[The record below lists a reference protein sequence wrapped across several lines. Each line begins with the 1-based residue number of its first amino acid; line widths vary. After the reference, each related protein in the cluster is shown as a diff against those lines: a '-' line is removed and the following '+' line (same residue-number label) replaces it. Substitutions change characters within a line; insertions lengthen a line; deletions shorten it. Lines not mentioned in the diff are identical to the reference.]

1 MNRQSLNRT
10 NQPSQKDTSS
20 GNSILQRAAVRLIPE
35 QEMDETQEVG
45 EQTFTKSRFHHDFS
59 RVPVRQVVE
68 QGIQPIDKAEQPEV
82 EENQGKIAGDINSS
96 PLVANPLT
104 SFSQATK
111 GQPSQ
116 IAFRPE
122 MEEAFG
128 EDFSGVKMYLGQS
141 VQMKQLSARAA
152 TQGEKIAFASNN
164 PDKKLVAHELA
175 HVVQN
180 RRFGVPNAI
189 QNKSEVSH
197 PNSTAEQEADVIA
210 QQVTEGKQVKVQAKP
225 AAGIQRSY
233 DTLSPMGKARVD
245 SQAERTYAQKT
256 EELEFKMG
264 PMISKESAAHEIV
277 NKMLDM
283 VKQIVDAWA
292 KATGKEAQ
300 KDDVY
305 VREFTSA
312 NTEKYYGAF
321 NKTAENIKKVFNDKY
336 HQPLRTKLHLIYNVI
351 SNNNL
356 SKYLEITAL
365 ELEGAAKGVKDP
377 QKIYTSSNRLTQ
389 DPYWEY
395 KLTEETIQPGFAE
408 ASGLKTILEK
418 DKSSRQKKISDIA
431 EKRKWTSPL
440 RKNEKISVFAP
451 DTWSEVQGLSP
462 ELNKANK
469 YRRGG
474 QTDDLLTED
483 KRALKVGDVKDL
495 TIPEIEQYHTTTGK
509 PVPKIANWLETNKF
523 KADKKDTKIL
533 WEQGRE
539 YYDVILNSEVDRQAT
554 KIKAR
559 LEAGISGSTDLLL
572 HAANNLGLDQIDKFK
587 LRLALV
593 GWMLSNRDHSFYE
606 IMMAAKNYGLPF
618 YIDENKIGSEY
629 EDSQNFYPM
638 EIKKIKELLPEK
650 QFPSYFL
657 SKEYK
662 DKLAAGLTEPGK
674 SVDEYKDEL
683 AFLSDIPKTITDQM
697 SERDIT
703 ELYQLNTVVKDTQF
717 DKTGNPYSGKNNKH
731 ILRNL
736 KEEPAFLYLA
746 RKFPAHSELMLK
758 TLMDKHHGLVT
769 INNYL
774 GGLPSYKTSPEIS
787 TLGINQNPSEIKK
800 ELVTVGIPGE
810 YIDNREDYQIY
821 ELQKFQFLVKN
832 IRFDNS
838 GNPGSFN
845 NNFALINLLS
855 GEPLLRQNFGSS
867 QGDIIQGDII
877 LANLLTHYHTKLVF
891 NDIVDSG
898 IPRGYVETL
907 PKLTQIYAIYDLK
920 EFQQEVKNAKF
931 NKSKT
936 DNKLRMAELKKSLM
950 QKPLAG
956 VFMRRADLFLAA
968 LVRHYH
974 PDVLLSEDQ
983 KYLADFAE
991 LMVSHEDRERTGKSR
1006 ELDSKALS
1014 ELEAPSSIKKESAYW
1029 AGKEATESLEFNAE
1043 KQSLPNKIK
1052 EIIQKYLQSQKDKQA
1067 ISKARSMSKSIHQSL
1082 GKASN
1087 LEEARKLITELFEN
1101 ENSPFDALSSD
1112 VKKAIWDLIEK
1123 EEKETTILEEK
1134 VRNFKG
1140 LDPKE
1145 LGAIM
1150 QYTGTFYKPL
1160 IEATANLETKDFDDN
1175 DFSNPK
1181 ATEWQTEGGGQL
1193 STLRFANPM
1202 LKALISGL
1210 DKLPAYQGKVYRGE
1224 QSKLDLKNQS
1234 DDYRKWYG
1242 ESNYPVGKV
1251 DFRTYPTSTS
1261 TTPEATKNAPE
1272 GDKFDIIYEISDV
1285 KTGKSVELLSTKP
1298 DEQEVLFAPGVRFV
1312 VTGTESKNSE
1322 LWVYMR
1328 EL

>member
-931 NKSKT
+931 NKSK
-936 DNKLRMAELKKSLM
+936 NS
-950 QKPLAG
+950 
-956 VFMRRADLFLAA
+956 
-968 LVRHYH
+968 
-974 PDVLLSEDQ
+974 
-983 KYLADFAE
+983 
-991 LMVSHEDRERTGKSR
+991 GK
-1006 ELDSKALS
+1006 
-1014 ELEAPSSIKKESAYW
+1014 
-1029 AGKEATESLEFNAE
+1029 GKT
-1043 KQSLPNKIK
+1043 
-1052 EIIQKYLQSQKDKQA
+1052 
-1067 ISKARSMSKSIHQSL
+1067 
-1082 GKASN
+1082 
-1087 LEEARKLITELFEN
+1087 
-1101 ENSPFDALSSD
+1101 
-1112 VKKAIWDLIEK
+1112 
-1123 EEKETTILEEK
+1123 
-1134 VRNFKG
+1134 
-1140 LDPKE
+1140 
-1145 LGAIM
+1145 
-1150 QYTGTFYKPL
+1150 
-1160 IEATANLETKDFDDN
+1160 
-1175 DFSNPK
+1175 
-1181 ATEWQTEGGGQL
+1181 
-1193 STLRFANPM
+1193 
-1202 LKALISGL
+1202 SG
-1210 DKLPAYQGKVYRGE
+1210 
-1224 QSKLDLKNQS
+1224 
-1234 DDYRKWYG
+1234 
-1242 ESNYPVGKV
+1242 
-1251 DFRTYPTSTS
+1251 F
-1261 TTPEATKNAPE
+1261 
-1272 GDKFDIIYEISDV
+1272 
-1285 KTGKSVELLSTKP
+1285 
-1298 DEQEVLFAPGVRFV
+1298 
-1312 VTGTESKNSE
+1312 
-1322 LWVYMR
+1322 
-1328 EL
+1328 

>member
-1 MNRQSLNRT
+1 MNRQSLNQT
-10 NQPSQKDTSS
+10 NQPSEGDTSS
-20 GNSILQRAAVRLIPE
+20 GSWILQRAAVRVIPE
-35 QEMDETQEVG
+35 QEIDQTQKAG
-45 EQTFTKSRFHHDFS
+45 EKGFTESRFNHDFS
-59 RVPVRQVVE
+59 RLPLHSVHQIVE
-68 QGIQPIDKAEQPEV
+68 PGIQQIGKAEQPEV
-82 EENQGKIAGDINSS
+82 QDNQEKIASDANSYPS
-96 PLVANPLT
+96 VEDSLT
-104 SFSQATK
+104 SFSEATK

-122 MEEAFG
+122 MEDAFG
-128 EDFSGVKMYLGQS
+128 ENFSGVKMYLGQS

-164 PDKKLVAHELA
+164 PDKKLVAHELT

-180 RRFGVPNAI
+180 RRFGVQNAV
-189 QNKSEVSH
+189 QGKSEVSD
-197 PNSTAEQEADVIA
+197 PNSTDEQEADVIA
-210 QQVTEGKQVKVQAKP
+210 NQVAEGKQVKVQAKP

-233 DTLSPMGKARVD
+233 ESLSPMGKTRVD
-245 SQAERTYAQKT
+245 SQAERTYTQKT

-264 PMISKESAAHEIV
+264 PMISKEPTAHEIV

-321 NKTAENIKKVFNDKY
+321 NKTAENIKKVLNDKY
-336 HQPLRTKLHLIYNVI
+336 NQPLRTKLHLIYNVI

-356 SKYLEITAL
+356 SKYLEIAAL
-365 ELEGAAKGVKDP
+365 ELERAVKGIKAP
-377 QKIYTSSNRLTQ
+377 QKIYTSGNRLTQ
-389 DPYWEY
+389 DPNWESQ
-395 KLTEETIQPGFAE
+395 LTEEAVQPGFSE

-440 RKNEKISVFAP
+440 RQNEKISVFAP
-451 DTWSEVQGLSP
+451 DTFSEVHGLSP

-474 QTDDLLTED
+474 QSDDLLTEE
-483 KRALKVGDVKDL
+483 KRTLKVGDVKDL
-495 TIPEIEQYHTTTGK
+495 TIPEIEQYHSTTGK
-509 PVPKIANWLETNKF
+509 TVPKIANWIAKNKF
-523 KADKKDTKIL
+523 NADKKDTKIF

-539 YYDVILNSEVDRQAT
+539 YYDVILNSEVDKQAT

-572 HAANNLGLDQIDKFK
+572 HAANNLGLDQNDKLK

-606 IMMAAKNYGLPF
+606 IMIAAKNYGLPF

-629 EDSQNFYPM
+629 EDSQNFKPM

-662 DKLAAGLTEPGK
+662 NKLAAGLTEPDK
-674 SVDEYKDEL
+674 SVDQYKDDL
-683 AFLSDIPKTITDQM
+683 VSLSDIPKTITDQM

-703 ELYQLNTVVKDTQF
+703 ELYQLDIVVKTTQF
-717 DKTGNPYSGKNNKH
+717 DKTRSNNSGKNNKH

-736 KEEPAFLYLA
+736 KEDSAFLYLA

-758 TLMDKHHGLVT
+758 TLMDKHHGVVT

-774 GGLPSYKTSPEIS
+774 GGLPSYKTSSKIS
-787 TLGINQNPSEIKK
+787 VLEINQNPSEIKK

-810 YIDNREDYQIY
+810 YIDNREDYEIY

-832 IRFDNS
+832 ISFDNS
-838 GNPGSFN
+838 GNPGSYN
-845 NNFALINLLS
+845 NNFGLINLLS
-855 GEPLLRQNFGSS
+855 GEPLLRQNFGSP
-867 QGDIIQGDII
+867 QGDII
-877 LANLLTHYHTKLVF
+877 LANLLTHYHTKQVF
-891 NDIVDSG
+891 NDIVDAG
-898 IPRGYVETL
+898 IPRGYVEKL
-907 PKLTQIYAIYDLK
+907 PKLLQIYAIYNLQ
-920 EFQQEVKNAKF
+920 EFQKEVNNTGF
-931 NKSKT
+931 NQSDT
-936 DNKLRMAELKKSLM
+936 DNKIKMASLKRSPMNQL
-950 QKPLAG
+950 LTN
-956 VFMRRADLFLAA
+956 VFGRQADLFLAA

-974 PDVLLSEDQ
+974 PNVRLLEGQ
-983 KYLADFAE
+983 QYLADFAE

-1006 ELDSKALS
+1006 QLTPKNLS
-1014 ELEAPSSIKKESAYW
+1014 ELEVPRPLESEKDSYW
-1029 AGKEATESLEFNAE
+1029 AGKTATESLKVNAQA
-1043 KQSLPNKIK
+1043 KSLKNQIQNIILNDLKSNKHTQPMVNAKNMSDTI
-1052 EIIQKYLQSQKDKQA
+1052 DK
-1067 ISKARSMSKSIHQSL
+1067 SL
-1082 GKASN
+1082 VQTSN
-1087 LEEARKLITELFEN
+1087 LEEAIRLITELLEN
-1101 ENSPFDALSSD
+1101 LQFNALSTD
-1112 VKKAIWDLIEK
+1112 VKKSIVKLITTEW
-1123 EEKETTILEEK
+1123 EEAANLTKN
-1134 VRNFKG
+1134 VRNLKQ
-1140 LDPKE
+1140 LDEKE

-1160 IEATANLETKDFDDN
+1160 IEATASLETKDFKKD

-1181 ATEWQTEGGGQL
+1181 ATEWETEGGGQI

-1224 QSKLDLKNQS
+1224 QSKQDLKNQTE
-1234 DDYRKWYG
+1234 DYRKWYAQ
-1242 ESNYPVGKV
+1242 SNYPVGKV

-1261 TTPEATKNAPE
+1261 TTKDATKKAPE
-1272 GDKFDIIYEISDV
+1272 GEKFDIIYEISDI

-1298 DEQEVLFAPGVRFV
+1298 DEQEVLFAPGVRFEV
-1312 VTGTESKNSE
+1312 VRTESKDSE